1 MVHKNCN
8 ITAPHKK
15 HDVNVGN
22 MRYNTYERCSGI
34 PTADEVLRNQ
44 QKAERKALK
53 ADIKHT
59 KKMLRLGMKREKALG
74 YFRTADDL

>member
-8 ITAPHKK
+8 IAAPHKK

-59 KKMLRLGMKREKALG
+59 KKMLRLEMKREKALG